1 MTNLVPH
8 TNGRAKGRGAVC
20 TPQSSPRG
28 PGAQSQVRRDP
39 LGGSGRGGCSSCP
52 WRGMLLKLPPS
63 VVNWDCSQMPT
74 PLSPKKN
81 KFWRE
86 HFWASFV
93 SGYEACRRLT
103 ACWRAASRRSWHGGA
118 FTWARPA
125 GPGAAA
131 LCARLRG
138 AWEFGGSACGGHQA
152 HAGCGQGARRLVW
165 PWNAFRLARIRVSP
179 GPLPQ
184 PRTVLPL
191 CPAGEGAESREE
203 LLFQM
208 TECRPPPL

>member
-1 MTNLVPH
+1 MGGPRDGGRCVP
-8 TNGRAKGRGAVC
+8 
-20 TPQSSPRG
+20 PQSSPRG

-103 ACWRAASRRSWHGGA
+103 ACWRAASRRSWHGWA

-165 PWNAFRLARIRVSP
+165 ALECVQARQDS
-179 GPLPQ
+179 GFS
-184 PRTVLPL
+184 
-191 CPAGEGAESREE
+191 GS
-203 LLFQM
+203 
-208 TECRPPPL
+208 PPPAPHSSPLVSCGGGSGKQGRVAFPND